1 MLALKEFWKYKC
13 YSKPEYN
20 YVKSEKKF
28 ECVIGGWQQACG
40 RRTTQEKCKKSNKS
54 FSEKKGE

>member
-20 YVKSEKKF
+20 YVKSEKKSLNVSLVGDNKPAA
-28 ECVIGGWQQACG
+28 EGVHKKNVKRVI
-40 RRTTQEKCKKSNKS
+40 
-54 FSEKKGE
+54 